1 MLSLIEQND
10 GCVPQEKLKCVRQVV
25 EEGSKH
31 LLVKRQSITL
41 VDPWRDASVV
51 HPWRGMNNMLD
62 HIDFLRPVRF
72 HLSKLRLGTFISC
85 AADREKPPNRFPMEM
100 SSLLPQSS
108 HFTTI
113 FFHSL
118 ISSLIEK

>member
-25 EEGSKH
+25 EEGRQH

-41 VDPWRDASVV
+41 VDPWRDASVI
-51 HPWRGMNNMLD
+51 HPWRGMSNMLD
-62 HIDFLRPVRF
+62 HIDFLTPVRF
-72 HLSKLRLGTFISC
+72 HLLMLGTFISC
-85 AADREKPPNRFPMEM
+85 AADREKPSSRFPMEM

-108 HFTTI
+108 HLTTI

-118 ISSLIEK
+118 ISFLIER

>member
-41 VDPWRDASVV
+41 VDPWWDASVI
-51 HPWRGMNNMLD
+51 HPGRGVNNMLD

-85 AADREKPPNRFPMEM
+85 AADRAKAAKQVSNGNVVIA
-100 SSLLPQSS
+100 SSVLTLYKSMK
-108 HFTTI
+108 HGFTFI
-113 FFHSL
+113 L
-118 ISSLIEK
+118 

>member
-25 EEGSKH
+25 EEGGQH

-41 VDPWRDASVV
+41 VDPWWDASVI
-51 HPWRGMNNMLD
+51 HPGRGVNNMLD

-72 HLSKLRLGTFISC
+72 HLSKLRFGSLALLSRVQLT
-85 AADREKPPNRFPMEM
+85 EKSRQAGFQWKCRRCFLNPHTLQPF
-100 SSLLPQSS
+100 S
-108 HFTTI
+108 FT
-113 FFHSL
+113 L
-118 ISSLIEK
+118 